1 MIDKGYTDQK
11 GAEDPDPVDMVP
23 AGKYELRNDKT
34 ASDGLNG
41 SILVNE
47 GSLKAVGA
55 EPGDPVRVY
64 AESNGRWILYERDTY
79 SDRSG
84 IGLPKDHRAELRLD
98 SDNRTVQLWLNEAEM
113 SPEDS
118 DATQNPDTGRQ
129 VDLTGDEATEREYV
143 ALLNDEQFRYH
154 YVTSPGETATEC
166 GIDFDDEPA
175 KRFTDPGDA
184 FEECSDCAIR
194 SSDEMTN
201 KELVDWLGEQA
212 GFEVDDSGAPAYLSK
227 HQLVALRDLVLELQ
241 ENQATEEQQDS
252 AATGASGQPSFG

>member
-1 MIDKGYTDQK
+1 MIAKGYIEQK

-23 AGKYELRNDKT
+23 AGEYELRNDKT

-41 SILVNE
+41 SVLVNE
-47 GSLKAVGA
+47 GSLKAVDA

-64 AESNGRWILYERDTY
+64 AEANGHWILYERDTY

-84 IGLPKDHRAELRLD
+84 IGLPKDHRAELSLD
-98 SDNRTVQLWLNEAEM
+98 SDNRTVRLWLNEAETDLA
-113 SPEDS
+113 DS
-118 DATQNPDTGRQ
+118 DATQDTNNGTQ

-143 ALLNDEQFRYH
+143 ALLNDKQFRYH
-154 YVTSPGETATEC
+154 YVTAPGETTTEC
-166 GIDFDDEPA
+166 GIDFNDEPA

-201 KELVDWLGEQA
+201 KELVEWLGEQA
-212 GFEVDDSGAPAYLSK
+212 GFEVDDGGAPAYLSK

-241 ENQATEEQQDS
+241 ENQASEEQEDGV
-252 AATGASGQPSFG
+252 ATRAFEQPSFS

>member
-1 MIDKGYTDQK
+1 MIDKGYIDEK

-23 AGKYELRNDKT
+23 AGEYRLRNDKT

-55 EPGDPVRVY
+55 SAGDPVRVY
-64 AESNGRWILYERDTY
+64 AEANARWILYERDTY

-84 IGLPKDHRAELRLD
+84 IGMPKDHRAELGLD
-98 SDNRTVQLWLNEAEM
+98 SNNRTVRLWLSEAET
-113 SPEDS
+113 SPDS
-118 DATQNPDTGRQ
+118 GAEEPDERMQ
-129 VDLTGDEATEREYV
+129 VDLTGDEATEQEYV

-154 YVTSPGETATEC
+154 YVTAPGEMTTEC
-166 GIDFDDEPA
+166 GIDFEEEPA

-201 KELVDWLGEQA
+201 KELVEWLGEQA
-212 GFEVDDSGAPAYLSK
+212 GFDVNDGGAPAYLSK

-241 ENQATEEQQDS
+241 DQAAEEQKES
-252 AATGASGQPSFG
+252 AAYGVSEEPSFG